1 MKNYSLI
8 LNELSLL
15 TEKIEDKEINAL
27 INYITAARHIFLAG
41 AGRSGQMINAFA
53 NRLMHLGLDVSVVGE
68 ISSPHS
74 CQHDLMIVGSASG
87 ETQRLIN
94 QVKIAKNN
102 GVQIALIT
110 TASGSTL
117 AGLADCQLTLPATQ
131 SAQPMG
137 SLFEQACL
145 VIYDSIILT
154 LMVNLN
160 ETNQTMKKRHADIE

>member
-8 LNELSLL
+8 LSELSLFAD
-15 TEKIEDKEINAL
+15 KINEQEINSL
-27 INYITAARHIFLAG
+27 INYITSARHIFLAG
-41 AGRSGQMINAFA
+41 AGRSGLMINAFA
-53 NRLMHLGLDVSVVGE
+53 NRLMHLGLNVSVVGE

-87 ETQRLIN
+87 ETLRLIN

-110 TASGSTL
+110 AASESTL
-117 AGLADCQLTLPATQ
+117 SGLADCLLTLPSAQ

-137 SLFEQACL
+137 SLFEQTCL
-145 VIYDSIILT
+145 VIYDSIILS